1 MCVLVKGMHAGDLAN
16 GVHVH
21 EEDRKE
27 LWTLFLTIAVY
38 FILDTCFL
46 TESRDCWLGQ
56 ASWLM
61 SSRDPHA
68 SASLVIILL
77 MHESIAVFFNEFYG
91 SNSVIC
97 LGGIHFTNWATSSPA
112 HIMSFKQSDL
122 LKNGA
127 VLREYIV

>member
-46 TESRDCWLGQ
+46 TESRDC
-56 ASWLM
+56 
-61 SSRDPHA
+61 
-68 SASLVIILL
+68 
-77 MHESIAVFFNEFYG
+77 
-91 SNSVIC
+91 
-97 LGGIHFTNWATSSPA
+97 
-112 HIMSFKQSDL
+112 
-122 LKNGA
+122 
-127 VLREYIV
+127 